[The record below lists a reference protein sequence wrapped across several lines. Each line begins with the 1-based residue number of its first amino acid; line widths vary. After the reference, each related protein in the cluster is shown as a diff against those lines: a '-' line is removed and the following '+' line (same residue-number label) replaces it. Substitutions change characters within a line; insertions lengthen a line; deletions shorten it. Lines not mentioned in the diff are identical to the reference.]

1 MARARRIIPARAGF
15 TAHRPRRVTR
25 TTDHPRSRG
34 VYLGGRGGV
43 CHWCGSSPLARG
55 LQNEHQDRPVQP
67 GIIPARAG
75 FTRSRAWP
83 PSPSTDH
90 PRSRGV
96 YQADQLHHQHGLG
109 SSPLAR
115 GLRVRLTGRIV
126 VVRIIPARAG
136 FTARRRSPGAAPPD
150 HPRSRG
156 VYSWPPA
163 IWGGGRGS
171 SPLARGLPEW
181 YEQMRAGA
189 GIIPARAGFTVM
201 PRSIT
206 AALKDHPRS
215 RGVYPTRTAA
225 RRPAHGSSPLARGLH
240 EPLGGRGGPVGI
252 IPARAGFTLLVP
264 DGLPQDEDHPRS
276 RGVYRRGRRA
286 RSNCCGSSPLA
297 RGLLS
302 VEVNA
307 SERAGIIPA
316 RAGFTRQAHP
326 GRRGQGDHPRSR
338 GVYPASSSGTPGA
351 RGSSPLA
358 RGLRRRG
365 RFGGLRRGII
375 PARAGFTGGSA
386 LPYHHETDHPRS
398 RGVYSAASL
407 ASWRMA
413 GSSPLARGLH
423 RRLRRQCEGPRIIPA
438 RAGFTRRA
446 HRRRHLR
453 PDHPRS
459 RGVYRRRSSVKRWR
473 GGSSPLARGLPV
485 LEPPGH
491 LVLGIIPARAG
502 FTLAGADRHP
512 GGQDHPRSR
521 GVYHPLRPAAD
532 NVRIIPARAGF
543 TAGSAICQPSAAG
556 SSPLA
561 RGLRASHRSDG
572 QADRIIPARAGFTR
586 PPCPISGSTAD
597 HPRSRGVY
605 TCGAGN

>member
-1 MARARRIIPARAGF
+1 M
-15 TAHRPRRVTR
+15 V
-25 TTDHPRSRG
+25 
-34 VYLGGRGGV
+34 
-43 CHWCGSSPLARG
+43 SPL
-55 LQNEHQDRPVQP
+55 
-67 GIIPARAG
+67 
-75 FTRSRAWP
+75 T
-83 PSPSTDH
+83 
-90 PRSRGV
+90 
-96 YQADQLHHQHGLG
+96 
-109 SSPLAR
+109 R
-115 GLRVRLTGRIV
+115 GLRLGALIAATG
-126 VVRIIPARAG
+126 VRIIPARAG
-136 FTARRRSPGAAPPD
+136 FTPWRGPGRSRAAD

-156 VYSWPPA
+156 VY
-163 IWGGGRGS
+163 
-171 SPLARGLPEW
+171 
-181 YEQMRAGA
+181 RAGSTPA
-189 GIIPARAGFTVM
+189 ARRPWIIPARAGFT
-201 PRSIT
+201 PSTTSWPGTT
-206 AALKDHPRS
+206 A
-215 RGVYPTRTAA
+215 
-225 RRPAHGSSPLARGLH
+225 
-240 EPLGGRGGPVGI
+240 
-252 IPARAGFTLLVP
+252 
-264 DGLPQDEDHPRS
+264 DHPRS

-502 FTLAGADRHP
+502 FTIRLTYHSRP
-512 GGQDHPRSR
+512 RTDHPRSR
-521 GVYHPLRPAAD
+521 GVYVSVTRQEALPE
-532 NVRIIPARAGF
+532 
-543 TAGSAICQPSAAG
+543 G

-561 RGLRASHRSDG
+561 RGLPWRERIVTRE
-572 QADRIIPARAGFTR
+572 DRIIPARAGFTTR
-586 PPCPISGSTAD
+586 CGPRRTTSGSSPLARGLRRAARSASRRRRD

-605 TCGAGN
+605 VLLTGQTDKPIGSSPLARGLRGRPAR